1 MSQHEGPTVATAAR
15 KAAEMLQELHPG
27 ALADLRRMEHGR
39 RAPAFW
45 RLAARYP
52 DTIGRPSQEE
62 TWTHIVHILA
72 LLTPTGE
79 PFKRPTLH
87 DDGRR
92 LGKVLCDGGDTD
104 WPTGG
109 PSGVPRPMFSEL
121 RLAKLVA
128 ARGTQRAILLQRA
141 ARALARSMR
150 PGSGVNVVDIAY
162 ALLRPD
168 ESRTMARHYYDRLD
182 AAERTRQP
190 QEGTSE

>member
-1 MSQHEGPTVATAAR
+1 MSQNEEPPVAAA
-15 KAAEMLQELHPG
+15 KMLQQLHPG
-27 ALADLRRMEHGR
+27 ALADLRRMGHGR

-62 TWTHIVHILA
+62 IWTQIVHILA

-79 PFKRPTLH
+79 PSKRPALH

-104 WPTGG
+104 WPIAGQA
-109 PSGVPRPMFSEL
+109 GVPRPMFSEL
-121 RLAKLVA
+121 RLAKLIA
-128 ARGTQRAILLQRA
+128 ARGAQRAILLQRA

-168 ESRTMARHYYDRLD
+168 DSSRTLARHYYERLD
-182 AAERTRQP
+182 AAERPGRP

>member
-1 MSQHEGPTVATAAR
+1 MTQHEEPTAATAAR
-15 KAAEMLQELHPG
+15 AAAKLLQELHPG
-27 ALADLRRMEHGR
+27 ALADLRRMEQGR

-45 RLAARYP
+45 RLAARYR

-62 TWTHIVHILA
+62 TWARIVRIIA

-79 PFKRPTLH
+79 PSKRPTLH
-87 DDGRR
+87 VAARR
-92 LGKVLCDGGDTD
+92 LGAVLCDGGDPA
-104 WPTGG
+104 WPDRGA
-109 PSGVPRPMFSEL
+109 GVPRPMFSEL
-121 RLAKLVA
+121 RLAKLIA

-141 ARALARSMR
+141 ARALARSMP

-168 ESRTMARHYYDRLD
+168 DNRTTARHYYDRLD